1 MSGKEIS
8 PTRNNPT
15 LIKGQVIATFGRQ
28 FEVKTS
34 EGLVLI
40 CYMRGKKGGVA
51 CGDQVEILP
60 ITPGQGVI
68 ESVLPRTNLFY
79 RSDSFRQ
86 KLIAANVTQLIIV
99 VAVIPS
105 FSETLIDHYLVAAEN
120 EKIKVLIVLNKCDLS
135 EKAHTASEKLALYQQ
150 LGYPCLS
157 ISAAKDIKPLIPYLH
172 QQKSLLIG
180 QSGMGKSTIINA
192 LIPEAQRATMEISL
206 ALDSGRHTTTHA
218 RLYYLDA
225 ASTIIDSP
233 GMQEFGIH
241 HIDKAN
247 LARGFIEFLPY
258 LGGSCKFSNC
268 RHLSEPG
275 CALLLAAEKG
285 EISARRLM
293 VYQKLMGEA
302 ERRKEWLVRSN

>member
-1 MSGKEIS
+1 M
-8 PTRNNPT
+8 
-15 LIKGQVIATFGRQ
+15 KGQVTAAFGRQ
-28 FEVKTS
+28 YEVKTS
-34 EGLVLI
+34 EGLILT
-40 CYMRGKKGGVA
+40 CYMRGKKGGIA
-51 CGDQVEILP
+51 CGDLVDILP
-60 ITPGQGVI
+60 TTPGQGVI
-68 ESVLPRTNLFY
+68 ETVLPRTNLFY
-79 RSDSFRQ
+79 RSDAFRQ

-120 EKIKVLIVLNKCDLS
+120 ERIKVLIVLNKCDIS
-135 EKAHTASEKLALYQQ
+135 ETVHTAIEKLALYQQ

-157 ISAAKDIKPLIPYLH
+157 ISATNDIKPLIPYLH

-192 LIPEAQRATMEISL
+192 LIPEARRATSEISL

-218 RLYYLDA
+218 RLYAINAD
-225 ASTIIDSP
+225 SSIIDSP
-233 GMQEFGIH
+233 GMQEFGIS
-241 HIDKAN
+241 HIDKTN
-247 LARGFIEFLPY
+247 LARGFIEFRPY

-285 EISARRLM
+285 EISTRRLS
-293 VYQKLMGEA
+293 VYQKMMEEA
-302 ERRKEWLVRSN
+302 GRRKEWLARSS

>member
-1 MSGKEIS
+1 M
-8 PTRNNPT
+8 
-15 LIKGQVIATFGRQ
+15 KGQVTAAFGRQ
-28 FEVKTS
+28 YEVKTS
-34 EGLVLI
+34 EGLILT
-40 CYMRGKKGGVA
+40 CYMRGKKGGIA
-51 CGDQVEILP
+51 CGDLVDILP
-60 ITPGQGVI
+60 TTPGQGVI
-68 ESVLPRTNLFY
+68 ETVLPRINLFY
-79 RSDSFRQ
+79 RSDAFRQ

-120 EKIKVLIVLNKCDLS
+120 ERIKVLIVLNKCDIS
-135 EKAHTASEKLALYQQ
+135 ETVHTAIEKLALYQQ

-157 ISAAKDIKPLIPYLH
+157 ISATNDIKPLIPYLH

-192 LIPEAQRATMEISL
+192 LIPEARRATSEISL

-218 RLYYLDA
+218 RLYAIDTD
-225 ASTIIDSP
+225 SSIIDSP
-233 GMQEFGIH
+233 GMQEFGIS
-241 HIDKAN
+241 HIDKTN
-247 LARGFIEFLPY
+247 LARGFIEFRPY

-285 EISARRLM
+285 EISTRRLS
-293 VYQKLMGEA
+293 VYQKMMEEA
-302 ERRKEWLVRSN
+302 GRRKEWLARSS

>member
-79 RSDSFRQ
+79 RSDAFRQ

-120 EKIKVLIVLNKCDLS
+120 EKIQVLIVLNKCDLS
-135 EKAHTASEKLALYQQ
+135 EAAQVAKEKLALYQQ

-157 ISAAKDIKPLIPYLH
+157 ISAVNDIKPLMPYLH

-192 LIPEAQRATMEISL
+192 LIPEAQRATKEISL

-218 RLYYLDA
+218 RLYDLDSV
-225 ASTIIDSP
+225 STIIDSP
-233 GMQEFGIH
+233 GMQEFGIN

-247 LARGFIEFLPY
+247 LARGFLEFRPY

-268 RHLSEPG
+268 RHLTEPD
-275 CALLLAAEKG
+275 CALLLAAKKG
-285 EISARRLM
+285 EISERRLT
-293 VYQKLMGEA
+293 VYQKMMEEA
-302 ERRKEWLVRSN
+302 ERRKDWLVCTS

>member
-1 MSGKEIS
+1 M
-8 PTRNNPT
+8 
-15 LIKGQVIATFGRQ
+15 KGQVTAAFGRQ
-28 FEVKTS
+28 YEVKTS
-34 EGLVLI
+34 EGLILT
-40 CYMRGKKGGVA
+40 CYMRGKKGGIA
-51 CGDQVEILP
+51 CGDLVDILP
-60 ITPGQGVI
+60 TTPGQGVI
-68 ESVLPRTNLFY
+68 ETVLPRTNLFY
-79 RSDSFRQ
+79 RSDAFRQ

-120 EKIKVLIVLNKCDLS
+120 ERIKVLIVLNKCDIS
-135 EKAHTASEKLALYQQ
+135 ETVHTAIEKLALYQQ

-157 ISAAKDIKPLIPYLH
+157 ISATNDIKPLIPYLQ

-180 QSGMGKSTIINA
+180 QSGMGKSTIINT
-192 LIPEAQRATMEISL
+192 LIPEARRATSEISL

-218 RLYYLDA
+218 RLYAIDA
-225 ASTIIDSP
+225 DSSIIDSP
-233 GMQEFGIH
+233 GMQEFGIS
-241 HIDKAN
+241 HIDKTN
-247 LARGFIEFLPY
+247 LARGFIEFRPY

-285 EISARRLM
+285 EISTRRLM

-302 ERRKEWLVRSN
+302 ERRKEWLARSS

>member
-1 MSGKEIS
+1 M
-8 PTRNNPT
+8 
-15 LIKGQVIATFGRQ
+15 KGQVTAAFGRQ
-28 FEVKTS
+28 YEIKTS
-34 EGLVLI
+34 EGLILT
-40 CYMRGKKGGVA
+40 CYMRGKKGGIA
-51 CGDQVEILP
+51 CGDLVDILP
-60 ITPGQGVI
+60 TTPGQGVI
-68 ESVLPRTNLFY
+68 ETVLPRTNLFY
-79 RSDSFRQ
+79 RSDAFRQ

-120 EKIKVLIVLNKCDLS
+120 ERIKVLIVLNKCDLS
-135 EKAHTASEKLALYQQ
+135 ETVYTAIEKLALYQQ

-157 ISAAKDIKPLIPYLH
+157 ISATNDIKPLIPYLH

-192 LIPEAQRATMEISL
+192 LIPEARRATSEISL

-218 RLYYLDA
+218 RLYAIDA
-225 ASTIIDSP
+225 DSSIIDSP
-233 GMQEFGIH
+233 GMQEFGIS
-241 HIDKAN
+241 HIDKTN
-247 LARGFIEFLPY
+247 LARGFIEFRPY

-285 EISARRLM
+285 EISTRRLS
-293 VYQKLMGEA
+293 VYQKIMEEA
-302 ERRKEWLVRSN
+302 GRRKEWLARSS

>member
-1 MSGKEIS
+1 M
-8 PTRNNPT
+8 
-15 LIKGQVIATFGRQ
+15 KGQVTAAFGRQ
-28 FEVKTS
+28 YEVKTS
-34 EGLVLI
+34 EGLILT
-40 CYMRGKKGGVA
+40 CYMRGKKGGIA
-51 CGDQVEILP
+51 CGDLVDILP
-60 ITPGQGVI
+60 TTPGQGVI
-68 ESVLPRTNLFY
+68 ETVLPRTNLFY
-79 RSDSFRQ
+79 RSDAFRQ

-120 EKIKVLIVLNKCDLS
+120 ERIKVLIVLNKCDIS
-135 EKAHTASEKLALYQQ
+135 ETVHTAIEKLALYQQ

-157 ISAAKDIKPLIPYLH
+157 ISATNDIKPLIPYLQ

-192 LIPEAQRATMEISL
+192 LIPEARRATSEISL

-218 RLYYLDA
+218 RLYAIDA
-225 ASTIIDSP
+225 DSSIIDSP
-233 GMQEFGIH
+233 GMQEFGIS
-241 HIDKAN
+241 HIDKTN
-247 LARGFIEFLPY
+247 LARGFIEFRPY

-285 EISARRLM
+285 EISTRRLS
-293 VYQKLMGEA
+293 VYQKMMEEA
-302 ERRKEWLVRSN
+302 GRRKEWLARSS

>member
-1 MSGKEIS
+1 MSSKGIVPTHSNS
-8 PTRNNPT
+8 P
-15 LIKGQVIATFGRQ
+15 LMKGQVTAAFGRQ
-28 FEVKTS
+28 YEVKTS
-34 EGLVLI
+34 EGLILT
-40 CYMRGKKGGVA
+40 CYMRGKKGGIA
-51 CGDQVEILP
+51 CGDLVDILP
-60 ITPGQGVI
+60 TTPGQGVI
-68 ESVLPRTNLFY
+68 ETVLPRTNLFY
-79 RSDSFRQ
+79 RSDAFRQ

-120 EKIKVLIVLNKCDLS
+120 ERIKVLIVLNKCDLS
-135 EKAHTASEKLALYQQ
+135 ETVHTAIEKLALYQQ

-157 ISAAKDIKPLIPYLH
+157 ISATNDIKPLIPYLQ

-180 QSGMGKSTIINA
+180 QSGMGKSTIINT
-192 LIPEAQRATMEISL
+192 LIPEARRATSEISL

-218 RLYYLDA
+218 RLYAIDA
-225 ASTIIDSP
+225 DSSIIDSP
-233 GMQEFGIH
+233 GMQEFGIS
-241 HIDKAN
+241 HIDKTN
-247 LARGFIEFLPY
+247 LARGFIEFRPY

-285 EISARRLM
+285 EISTRRLM

-302 ERRKEWLVRSN
+302 ERRKEWLARSS

>member
-1 MSGKEIS
+1 M
-8 PTRNNPT
+8 
-15 LIKGQVIATFGRQ
+15 KGQVTAAFGRQ
-28 FEVKTS
+28 YEVKTS
-34 EGLVLI
+34 EGLILT
-40 CYMRGKKGGVA
+40 CYMRGKKGGIA
-51 CGDQVEILP
+51 CGDLVDILP
-60 ITPGQGVI
+60 TTPGQGVI
-68 ESVLPRTNLFY
+68 ETVLPRTNLFY
-79 RSDSFRQ
+79 RSDAFRQ

-120 EKIKVLIVLNKCDLS
+120 ERIKVLIVLNKCDIS
-135 EKAHTASEKLALYQQ
+135 ETVHTAIEKLALYQQ

-157 ISAAKDIKPLIPYLH
+157 ISATNDIKPLIPYLH

-192 LIPEAQRATMEISL
+192 LIPEARRATSEISL

-218 RLYYLDA
+218 RLYAIDA
-225 ASTIIDSP
+225 DSSIIDSP
-233 GMQEFGIH
+233 GMQEFGIS
-241 HIDKAN
+241 HIDKTN
-247 LARGFIEFLPY
+247 LARGFIEFRPY

-285 EISARRLM
+285 EISTRRLS
-293 VYQKLMGEA
+293 VYQKMMEEA
-302 ERRKEWLVRSN
+302 GRRKEWLARSS

>member
-1 MSGKEIS
+1 M
-8 PTRNNPT
+8 
-15 LIKGQVIATFGRQ
+15 KGQVTAAFGRQ
-28 FEVKTS
+28 YEVKTS
-34 EGLVLI
+34 EGLILT
-40 CYMRGKKGGVA
+40 CYMRGKKGGIA
-51 CGDQVEILP
+51 CGDLVDILP
-60 ITPGQGVI
+60 TTPGQGVI
-68 ESVLPRTNLFY
+68 ETVLPRTNLFY
-79 RSDSFRQ
+79 RSDAFRQ

-120 EKIKVLIVLNKCDLS
+120 ERIKVLIVLNKCDIS
-135 EKAHTASEKLALYQQ
+135 ETVHTAIEKLALYQQ

-157 ISAAKDIKPLIPYLH
+157 ISATNDIKPLIPYLH

-192 LIPEAQRATMEISL
+192 LIPEARRATSEISL

-218 RLYYLDA
+218 RLYAIDTD
-225 ASTIIDSP
+225 SSIIDSP
-233 GMQEFGIH
+233 GMQEFGIS
-241 HIDKAN
+241 HIDKTN
-247 LARGFIEFLPY
+247 LARGFIEFRPY

-285 EISARRLM
+285 EISTRRLS
-293 VYQKLMGEA
+293 VYQKMMEEA
-302 ERRKEWLVRSN
+302 GRRKEWLARSS

>member
-1 MSGKEIS
+1 M
-8 PTRNNPT
+8 
-15 LIKGQVIATFGRQ
+15 KGQVTAAFGRQ
-28 FEVKTS
+28 YEVKTS
-34 EGLVLI
+34 EGLILT
-40 CYMRGKKGGVA
+40 CYMRGKKGGIA
-51 CGDQVEILP
+51 CGDLVDILP
-60 ITPGQGVI
+60 TTPGQGVI
-68 ESVLPRTNLFY
+68 ETVLPRTNLFY
-79 RSDSFRQ
+79 RSDAFRQ

-120 EKIKVLIVLNKCDLS
+120 ERIKVLIVLNKCDLS
-135 EKAHTASEKLALYQQ
+135 ETAHTAIEKLALYQQ

-157 ISAAKDIKPLIPYLH
+157 ISATNDIKPLIPYLH

-192 LIPEAQRATMEISL
+192 LIPEARRATSEISL

-218 RLYYLDA
+218 RLYAIDA
-225 ASTIIDSP
+225 DSSIIDSP
-233 GMQEFGIH
+233 GMQEFGIS
-241 HIDKAN
+241 HIDKTN
-247 LARGFIEFLPY
+247 LARGFIEFRPY

-285 EISARRLM
+285 EISTRRLS
-293 VYQKLMGEA
+293 VYQKMMEEA
-302 ERRKEWLVRSN
+302 GRRKEWLARSS

>member
-1 MSGKEIS
+1 M
-8 PTRNNPT
+8 
-15 LIKGQVIATFGRQ
+15 KGQVTAAFGRQ
-28 FEVKTS
+28 YEVKTS
-34 EGLVLI
+34 EGLILT
-40 CYMRGKKGGVA
+40 CYMRGKKGGIA
-51 CGDQVEILP
+51 CGDLVDILP
-60 ITPGQGVI
+60 TTPGQGVI
-68 ESVLPRTNLFY
+68 ETVLPRTNLFY
-79 RSDSFRQ
+79 RSDAFRQ

-120 EKIKVLIVLNKCDLS
+120 ERIKVLIVLNKCDLS
-135 EKAHTASEKLALYQQ
+135 ETVHTAIEKLALYQQ

-157 ISAAKDIKPLIPYLH
+157 ISATNDIKPLIPYLQ

-192 LIPEAQRATMEISL
+192 LIPEARRATSEISL

-218 RLYYLDA
+218 RLYAIDA
-225 ASTIIDSP
+225 DSSIIDSP
-233 GMQEFGIH
+233 GMQEFGIS
-241 HIDKAN
+241 HIDKTN
-247 LARGFIEFLPY
+247 LARGFIEFRPY

-285 EISARRLM
+285 EISTRRLS
-293 VYQKLMGEA
+293 VYQKMMEEA
-302 ERRKEWLVRSN
+302 GRRKEWLARSS